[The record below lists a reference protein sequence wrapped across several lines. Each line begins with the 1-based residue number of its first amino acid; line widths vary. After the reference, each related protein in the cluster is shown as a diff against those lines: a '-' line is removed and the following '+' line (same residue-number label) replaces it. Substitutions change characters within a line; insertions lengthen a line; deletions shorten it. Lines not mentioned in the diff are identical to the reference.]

1 MADQEFLASFGVE
14 MDETGLLRLQEAVKK
29 TGRWRTG
36 WPRLLTGP
44 GRL

>member
-14 MDETGLLRLQEAVKK
+14 MDETGLL
-29 TGRWRTG
+29 W
-36 WPRLLTGP
+36 LLTGP